1 MARNKGLGRGLDAIF
16 DDNSV
21 ESTKSDGATK
31 IRISLIEPKKDQPR
45 KTFDREALA
54 SLADSIAANGVL
66 QPILVRESIGGMY
79 SIIAGERRWRAS
91 KMAGLSEIPAVIIDA
106 DELAAAKYAMIEN
119 LQREDLDPTEEARG
133 YAHLMDNFGLTQ
145 EQISVQIGKSRS
157 AVANSLRLLDLPE
170 DVLRMV
176 SEGTLSAGHGRTLLG
191 LRDKSRIGELAT
203 RASARRM
210 SVRELE
216 AAVKAANKLTAK
228 EEAEEADDT
237 APQVNY
243 LSDLE
248 EKVSTSLGRR
258 CRIISTPKKKTVQL
272 EYTDDDDLQALL
284 TALCG
289 HEPIVD

>member
-21 ESTKSDGATK
+21 DSTKNEGATK

-66 QPILVRESIGGMY
+66 QPILVRESKGGMY
-79 SIIAGERRWRAS
+79 SIIAGERRWRAA
-91 KMAGLSEIPAVIIDA
+91 KMAGLSEIPAVVVDA
-106 DELAAAKYAMIEN
+106 DELAAAKFAMIEN

-133 YAHLMDNFGLTQ
+133 YAHLMEKFGLTQ
-145 EQISVQIGKSRS
+145 EEISNQIGKSRS
-157 AVANSLRLLDLPE
+157 AVANSLRLLDLPDE
-170 DVLRMV
+170 VLSMV
-176 SEGTLSAGHGRTLLG
+176 ADGALSAGHGRTLLG
-191 LRDKSRIGELAT
+191 LKDKAKIGELAT
-203 RASARRM
+203 RAAARRM

-216 AAVKAANKLTAK
+216 AAVKTANRAPVT
-228 EEAEEADDT
+228 EEDEDD
-237 APQVNY
+237 APKVNY
-243 LSDLE
+243 LADLE

-258 CRIISTPKKKTVQL
+258 CRIVSTPKKKAIQL

-289 HEPIVD
+289 HAPIED